1 VTGPLYPTL
10 TDLKRWRRLVRQ
22 AQLMAS
28 NPTLPVGDLA
38 SAAKEARRA
47 VAPSHEAQLNICSP
61 LIRLAEAYPAMD
73 DGARRE
79 NADRLMWLAVA
90 LAPLVGGRDRPL
102 SQSTLK
108 QLAQENRGVAA
119 YGAQRTLGLHVPAPE
134 AMIGDPR
141 PEPAP
146 RRDIEG

>member
-1 VTGPLYPTL
+1 MTGPLYPTL

-38 SAAKEARRA
+38 SAAKEARKA
-47 VAPSHEAQLNICSP
+47 VAPSHEAQMNICSP
-61 LIRLAEAYPAMD
+61 LIRLSETYPAMD

-79 NADRLMWLAVA
+79 NAERLRWLAVA
-90 LAPLVGGRDRPL
+90 LSPLVGGRDRPL
-102 SQSTLK
+102 GRRVLNV
-108 QLAQENRGVAA
+108 AERENR
-119 YGAQRTLGLHVPAPE
+119 LGLHVPATDPE
-134 AMIGDPR
+134 DPR

-146 RRDIEG
+146 RRDIFG